1 MGWALRE
8 TAELMLRPSL
18 CVCPPTRAPGIHTCG
33 FPREI
38 LGGVS
43 YKGSRKNVKHMPL
56 YCETCHLSGS
66 SGNGAQQGFVPR
78 GPHVALS
85 RCWDIMD
92 FSSRRLLTLAQAL
105 RTSCSLIRLRE
116 QRPGVV
122 VGPSPGPHHK
132 RGGRF
137 GVNNGGFCGHGFFRN
152 GRGITNAPALEGTD
166 MHVGSPLRGM
176 NKIAECCL
184 LFLLLIPYQTLR

>member
-1 MGWALRE
+1 MCLPPNKGPWDPHLRFSK
-8 TAELMLRPSL
+8 RN
-18 CVCPPTRAPGIHTCG
+18 
-33 FPREI
+33 I

-122 VGPSPGPHHK
+122 VVGPSPGPHHK
-132 RGGRF
+132 RGG
-137 GVNNGGFCGHGFFRN
+137 FCGHSFFRN
-152 GRGITNAPALEGTD
+152 GRGITNACRFSFERNEQDCRMPPSCPASDSLSNSQVDGGAWSLGAPVLTA
-166 MHVGSPLRGM
+166 VS
-176 NKIAECCL
+176 I
-184 LFLLLIPYQTLR
+184 